1 MKNKTTDI
9 VEELPDD
16 LAEQLDI
23 DFSEDILDAAEK
35 EIEDLLKETGGDYRQ
50 TQSTLLQKLALY
62 PAGNFPVSEYSM
74 YCDDSWIIFK
84 GPDGEVTRI
93 NFDAMSEHGVS
104 IKKSIVYHLIPDFAP
119 FAGIRSYLTT
129 LNHAQNFRRVY
140 NYVLVDNNLT
150 EDADSLSFI
159 TPRLLND
166 ALDRSKLAPQ
176 FTHYHYLFL
185 HIRFW
190 ISLSVQK
197 LIPEENRLSVS
208 PTTVDTPERRKDV
221 IRNFTGSIAS
231 WAPYTESDLKKLVE
245 HALFWT
251 EKAMPRV
258 KEASDYIKSREFEV
272 TWSKTITRSA
282 EDFDLEK
289 NLNVVVA
296 SKQILK
302 LQKTKREYNNQAPF
316 WQYSWTRSF
325 QHSLTHIRDALY
337 ILLALVTGLRVS
349 ELEALK
355 FDHVVETKNGKFKLQ
370 VTRYKTSQDPNYKG
384 DTSFIPLPK
393 FIGRKVKDF
402 EHLRYELDQKRE
414 GYIFQSM
421 LGTKK
426 VVREASIKTE
436 QITKRLQQQL
446 GIDRVHT
453 HRFRKTIAE
462 ILINRSER
470 NVDIIRLLFGH
481 ASYAMTLR
489 YIGRNPYIVQSVA
502 KAIEENYI
510 QEFTD
515 IITSVKSSSSSGINA
530 QRLVEKIAAR
540 PESFSGQSLK
550 VTIFTY
556 VTHLLSSGE
565 PLFIHRT
572 AVGTYC
578 VSTEVYSSPDLPPC
592 LAHHRTT
599 VKDALPEPLHCD
611 TACPHALIVGK
622 AAQALKDNTNF
633 YQQMLDKAS
642 DTLSETSK
650 AMLRLKVLEN
660 TKHLEALN
668 NNHAYK
674 VIPSVGISV

>member
-1 MKNKTTDI
+1 M
-9 VEELPDD
+9 
-16 LAEQLDI
+16 
-23 DFSEDILDAAEK
+23 
-35 EIEDLLKETGGDYRQ
+35 
-50 TQSTLLQKLALY
+50 
-62 PAGNFPVSEYSM
+62 
-74 YCDDSWIIFK
+74 
-84 GPDGEVTRI
+84 
-93 NFDAMSEHGVS
+93 
-104 IKKSIVYHLIPDFAP
+104 
-119 FAGIRSYLTT
+119 
-129 LNHAQNFRRVY
+129 
-140 NYVLVDNNLT
+140 
-150 EDADSLSFI
+150 
-159 TPRLLND
+159 
-166 ALDRSKLAPQ
+166 
-176 FTHYHYLFL
+176 
-185 HIRFW
+185 
-190 ISLSVQK
+190 
-197 LIPEENRLSVS
+197 
-208 PTTVDTPERRKDV
+208 
-221 IRNFTGSIAS
+221 
-231 WAPYTESDLKKLVE
+231 
-245 HALFWT
+245 
-251 EKAMPRV
+251 
-258 KEASDYIKSREFEV
+258 
-272 TWSKTITRSA
+272 
-282 EDFDLEK
+282 
-289 NLNVVVA
+289 
-296 SKQILK
+296 
-302 LQKTKREYNNQAPF
+302 
-316 WQYSWTRSF
+316 
-325 QHSLTHIRDALY
+325 
-337 ILLALVTGLRVS
+337 
-349 ELEALK
+349 
-355 FDHVVETKNGKFKLQ
+355 
-370 VTRYKTSQDPNYKG
+370 
-384 DTSFIPLPK
+384 
-393 FIGRKVKDF
+393 
-402 EHLRYELDQKRE
+402 
-414 GYIFQSM
+414 
-421 LGTKK
+421 
-426 VVREASIKTE
+426 REASIKTE

-578 VSTEVYSSPDLPPC
+578 VSTEMYSSPDLPPC

-642 DTLSETSK
+642 DTLSDTSK
-650 AMLRLKVLEN
+650 AMLRQKVLEN
-660 TKHLEALN
+660 TRHLEALN

-674 VIPSVGISV
+674 IIPSVGISV